1 MVASL
6 LYAFFAVHVRGQPLV
21 VAVGGRDGQPLLF
34 VIVIGGGGG
43 WHLSCALVVVVWRK
57 EATSHV
63 VTVAS
68 HL

>member
-1 MVASL
+1 MVALL
-6 LYAFFAVHVRGQPLV
+6 LYAFVAIHVCGEPLV
-21 VAVGGRDGQPLLF
+21 VAVGGCYGQLLLF
-34 VIVIGGGGG
+34 VIVLGGGGG
-43 WHLSCALVVVVWRK
+43 WHSLCALVVVVWRK